1 DTAKKY
7 LAESHC
13 FETAQEYTMQLI
25 EVCSLDDVPVG
36 SGRAFT
42 VGDRRIAIFRVSE
55 TDIYALD
62 DLCSHDEAS
71 LSEGELDSESLCVEC
86 PMHGSLFDLRT
97 GQPKTLPAFAPVAT
111 YRTVVRDERVFV
123 EFSD

>member
-1 DTAKKY
+1 
-7 LAESHC
+7 
-13 FETAQEYTMQLI
+13 MQLV
-25 EVCSLDDVPVG
+25 EVCTLDDVPVG

-42 VGDRRIAIFRVSE
+42 VGGRRIAIFRVAE
-55 TDIYALD
+55 HDVYALD

-71 LSEGELDSESLCVEC
+71 LSEGDLDTEELCVEC

-97 GQPKTLPAFAPVAT
+97 GKPRTLPAFAPVAT
-111 YRTVVRDERVFV
+111 YRSEVRDNRIFV

>member
-1 DTAKKY
+1 
-7 LAESHC
+7 
-13 FETAQEYTMQLI
+13 MQLI
-25 EVCSLDDVPVG
+25 EVCSLNDVPVG

-42 VGDRRIAIFRVSE
+42 VGDRRIAVFRVSE

-71 LSEGELDSESLCVEC
+71 LSEGELDPEALCVEC

-97 GQPKTLPAFAPVAT
+97 GRPKTLPAVAPVAT
-111 YRTVVRDERVFV
+111 YRTVVRDERIFV